1 MEIPREGKVLSRSER
16 ESDFSAEVLRAA
28 SEPSGPVPFE
38 RSYWVVPGMFLA
50 GAYPGNPDPDKAEEK
65 LRLFLDAGLRCF
77 VDLTSPEDSN
87 LLGLPLVPYR
97 DLVERAAGGR
107 FDVQYSRMSI
117 TDMDVPS
124 QAGMCETLDTIDGAL
139 AVGFPTYVH
148 CLGGFGRT
156 GTVVGCWLVRHGIGQ
171 GIDVLDI
178 IRKLRRNE
186 PQARWDSPQTE
197 AQRRFILEWKR
208 GK

>member
-1 MEIPREGKVLSRSER
+1 MEIPRGRKGLSRSEM
-16 ESDFSAEVLRAA
+16 ESDFSAEVLRADG
-28 SEPSGPVPFE
+28 EPAGPVPFE

-50 GAYPGNPDPDKAEEK
+50 GAYPGNPDPDKAVEK
-65 LRLFLDAGLRCF
+65 LRLLLDAGLRCF

-87 LLGLPLVPYR
+87 LLGQPLIPYR
-97 DLVERAAGGR
+97 DLVEKAAGGR
-107 FDVQYSRMSI
+107 FDVQYSRMPI

-124 QAGMCETLDTIDGAL
+124 QAGMRETLDTIDRAL
-139 AVGFPTYVH
+139 AGGFPTYVH

-156 GTVVGCWLVRHGIGQ
+156 GTVVGCWLVRHGIGK
-171 GIDVLDI
+171 GSAVLDL

-186 PQARWDSPQTE
+186 PQAHWDSPQTE